1 MRVLIAGGSGYFGS
15 LLRDRILEKG
25 GSVRVFDLFDA
36 GDRPANVEFFPGD
49 IRDYTALAAAC
60 SDCTIVYHCVAQVPL
75 AKDRQ
80 LFRSVNVDGTA
91 CLFRAARQSGALKV
105 IYVSSSAVFGV
116 PKTNPVDELTVPVP
130 GEAYG
135 RAKLEAEHLCR
146 RASDEGMDI
155 TIIRPRT
162 ILGHGRLGIFQILF
176 EWIRTG
182 NNVPVLGDGSNV
194 YQFVH
199 ADDLADACVLAANR
213 PGSSLY
219 NCGTDRFGTMRSVLE
234 ALCIHAGT
242 GSRVRSVPMLPAIW
256 LMNTTAALGLSP
268 LGPYHAMMF
277 GRSFY
282 FDVAKAKRELGWS
295 PRYSN
300 EEMFFQSYAWYV
312 KNRESTLASTQNSHH
327 RSPVKQRIL
336 SLAKHFL

>member
-1 MRVLIAGGSGYFGS
+1 VKVLITGGSGYFGS

-25 GSVRVFDLFDA
+25 GSVRVFDLLDA
-36 GDRPANVEFFPGD
+36 QDRPASVEFSKGD
-49 IRDYTALAAAC
+49 IRDFGALAAAC
-60 SDCTIVYHCVAQVPL
+60 AGCAIVYHCVAQVPL
-75 AKDRQ
+75 AKDRR

-91 CLFRAARQSGALKV
+91 CLLRAARHSGAIKV

-116 PKTNPVDELTVPVP
+116 PKSNPVTELTPAVP

-135 RAKLEAEHLCR
+135 QAKLEAEHLCR

-199 ADDLADACVLAANR
+199 ADDLADACILAADR
-213 PGSSLY
+213 QGSTLY
-219 NCGTDRFGTMRSVLE
+219 NCGTDRFGTMRGALE
-234 ALCIHAGT
+234 ALCASAGT
-242 GSRVRSVPMLPAIW
+242 GSRVRGVPMAPAIL
-256 LMNTTAALGLSP
+256 LMNATAGLGLSP
-268 LGPYHAMMF
+268 LGQYHAMMF

-282 FDVAKAKRELGWS
+282 FDVEKAKRELDWR
-295 PRYSN
+295 PKYSN
-300 EEMFFQSYAWYV
+300 EEMFIQSYAWYV
-312 KNRESTLASTQNSHH
+312 GNREGILASRPSSHH
-327 RSPVKQRIL
+327 RSPVKQGIL
-336 SLAKHFL
+336 SLAKYFL

>member
-1 MRVLIAGGSGYFGS
+1 VKALITGGSGYFGS

-25 GSVRVFDLFDA
+25 GSVRVFDLLDA
-36 GDRPANVEFFPGD
+36 RDRPANVEFSNGD
-49 IRDYTALAAAC
+49 IRDVAALTEAC
-60 SDCTIVYHCVAQVPL
+60 SGCEVIYHCVAQVPL
-75 AKDRQ
+75 AKDRR

-91 CLFRAARQSGALKV
+91 RLLRAARKSGALKV

-116 PKTNPVDELTVPVP
+116 PKSNPVSELTPAVP

-135 RAKLEAEHLCR
+135 RAKLEAEHLCQQ
-146 RASDEGMDI
+146 ASAEGMDI

-182 NNVPVLGDGSNV
+182 SNVPVLGDGSNV

-199 ADDLADACVLAANR
+199 ADDLADACILAADR
-213 PGSSLY
+213 PGSTLY
-219 NCGTDRFGTMRSVLE
+219 NCGTDRFGTMRSSLE
-234 ALCIHAGT
+234 ALCASAGT
-242 GSRVRSVPMLPAIW
+242 GSRVRGVPMAPAVL
-256 LMNTTAALGLSP
+256 LMNATAWFGLSP

-282 FDVAKAKRELGWS
+282 FDVEKAKRELGWR
-295 PRYSN
+295 PKYSN
-300 EEMFFQSYAWYV
+300 EEMLIQSYAWYV
-312 KNRESTLASTQNSHH
+312 GNREGILASPPSSHH
-327 RSPVKQRIL
+327 RSPVKQGIL
-336 SLAKHFL
+336 SVAKYFL

>member
-1 MRVLIAGGSGYFGS
+1 VKALITGGSGYFGS
-15 LLRDRILEKG
+15 LLRDRILERG

-36 GDRPANVEFFPGD
+36 QDRPGGVEFAKGD
-49 IRDYTALAAAC
+49 IRDYETLKAAC
-60 SDCTIVYHCVAQVPL
+60 SGCAVVYHCVAQVPL
-75 AKDRQ
+75 AKDRR

-91 CLFRAARQSGALKV
+91 CLLRAAGEAGASKV

-116 PKTNPVDELTVPVP
+116 PSSNPVTEHTPPVP

-135 RAKLEAEHLCR
+135 RAKLEAEQLCR
-146 RASDEGMDI
+146 RASAEGLDV

-162 ILGHGRLGIFQILF
+162 IVGHGRLGIFQILF

-182 NNVPVLGDGSNV
+182 SNVPVLGDGSNV

-199 ADDLADACVLAANR
+199 ADDLADACILCADR
-213 PGSSLY
+213 PGPALY

-234 ALCIHAGT
+234 ALCANAGT
-242 GSRVRSVPMLPAIW
+242 GSRVRSVPMAPAML
-256 LMNTTAALGLSP
+256 LMNATAGLGLSP

-282 FDVAKAKRELGWS
+282 FDVEKAKRELGWR
-295 PRYSN
+295 PIYSN
-300 EEMFFQSYAWYV
+300 EEMFIQSYAWYLDH
-312 KNRESTLASTQNSHH
+312 REGLLASRPTSHH
-327 RSPVKQRIL
+327 RSPVKHGIL
-336 SLAKHFL
+336 SLVKYFL

>member
-1 MRVLIAGGSGYFGS
+1 VKVLITGGSGYFGS

-36 GDRPANVEFFPGD
+36 GDRPPSVEFIQGD
-49 IRDYTALAAAC
+49 IRDESALSRAC
-60 SDCTIVYHCVAQVPL
+60 AGCSVVYHCVAQVPL

-91 CLFRAARQSGALKV
+91 CLLLAARQGGTQKV
-105 IYVSSSAVFGV
+105 IYVSSSAVFGI
-116 PKTNPVDELTVPVP
+116 PKANPVTELTIPVP

-135 RAKLEAEHLCR
+135 RAKLEAEHLCL

-176 EWIRTG
+176 EWVRTG

-199 ADDLADACVLAANR
+199 ADDLADACVLAAAK
-213 PGSSLY
+213 PGSALY
-219 NCGTDRFGTMRSVLE
+219 NCGTDRFGTMRAVLE
-234 ALCIHAGT
+234 ALCAHSGT
-242 GSRVRSVPMLPAIW
+242 GSRVRSVPMAPAVW
-256 LMNTTAALGLSP
+256 LMNATAALGLSP

-282 FDVAKAKRELGWS
+282 FDIEKARRELEWR

-300 EEMFFQSYAWYV
+300 EEMFLQSYAWYLE
-312 KNRESTLASTQNSHH
+312 NREKVSASRLNSHH

-336 SLAKHFL
+336 SVAKHFI